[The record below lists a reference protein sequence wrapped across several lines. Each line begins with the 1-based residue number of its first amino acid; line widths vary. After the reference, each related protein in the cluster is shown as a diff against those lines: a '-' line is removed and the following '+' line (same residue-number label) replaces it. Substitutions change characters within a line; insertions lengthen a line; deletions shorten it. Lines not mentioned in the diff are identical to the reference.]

1 MSTPSFSEFLK
12 STKPGPQRRCTGCN
26 TFSLRTHTDPASQED
41 KVICTNPSCQES
53 PLHRED

>member
-1 MSTPSFSEFLK
+1 MTTTFSEFLK
-12 STKPGPQRRCTGCN
+12 STKPGPPHRCTGCN

-41 KVICTNPSCQES
+41 KVICTNMRCPES